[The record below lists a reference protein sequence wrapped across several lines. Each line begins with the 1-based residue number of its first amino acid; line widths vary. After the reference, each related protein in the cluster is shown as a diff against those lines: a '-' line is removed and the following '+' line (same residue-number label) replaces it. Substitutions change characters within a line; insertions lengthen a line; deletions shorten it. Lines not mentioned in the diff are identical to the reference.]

1 MGNLTGSVACRRV
14 RRRKLHAI
22 GKAQKDE
29 KLYMRMKAKLLEGQS
44 QARYNIVS
52 GVRKFYPPV
61 LRQQT

>member
-1 MGNLTGSVACRRV
+1 V